1 MLVKKNKQTMLVAAE
16 KDRITFQHAWGTHVN
31 IFIEY
36 ILYY

>member
-1 MLVKKNKQTMLVAAE
+1 MLVKKTNRQMLAAAE